1 MKRRTDDPPRE
12 QPGGLRASK
21 RRHTE
26 TRIQDAA
33 LALFERHGF
42 DAVTM
47 DQVAESAEVSVATVY
62 RYFVTKENLVLQDP
76 LESELTDAIV
86 DAIHSGHD
94 IPGALVAVLAALP
107 NDAGSERTAGVRIRL
122 TSEVPSIAGA
132 AHIRARARADQF
144 IDALAHPDP
153 LVARV
158 QALAT
163 LAALEAATDHW
174 LRDPDSASLRDLSL
188 AAVRSL
194 ASTT

>member
-1 MKRRTDDPPRE
+1 MEPRADDGVRQ

-33 LALFERHGF
+33 LDLFEQYGF

-76 LESELTDAIV
+76 LERELTDAIIE
-86 DAIHSGHD
+86 AIQGGRD
-94 IPGALVAVLAALP
+94 IPGALAAVLADLP
-107 NDAGSERTAGVRIRL
+107 DDAGSEPAAGVRIRL

-194 ASTT
+194 AATT

>member
-1 MKRRTDDPPRE
+1 VKRRAGGQTGKK
-12 QPGGLRASK
+12 PGGLRASK

-26 TRIQDAA
+26 SRIQEAA
-33 LALFERHGF
+33 LDLFDRHGF
-42 DAVTM
+42 DAVTI

-62 RYFVTKENLVLQDP
+62 RYFVTKENLVLHDP
-76 LESELTDAIV
+76 FESELTDAILE
-86 DAIHSGHD
+86 AIHSGHD

-107 NDAGSERTAGVRIRL
+107 VDAGSDRTAGVRIRL

-144 IDALAHPDP
+144 VEALAHPDH

-194 ASTT
+194 AATT